1 VANID
6 RLLNRF
12 RPEPKTQE
20 IGIGG
25 FSLLCRVR
33 ETTTYSAET
42 PDSTVEDGSFVNDHI
57 ILRPL
62 TLEIEGNVSDVH
74 IRRSPTEEQAVLRT
88 RAEIGNLANLY
99 SPGFT
104 SSQLQAVDALAV
116 SVRDRLLR
124 AGALIDAGQPA
135 LNLFGNFDDQSKKLR
150 ERFIE
155 HIEEIHFGRQ
165 IISIDMPFRRYDTMV
180 ITDVSTTRNNEFESI
195 DFTMTARQ
203 IDISGTRDVLVGPP
217 AEGTDGQLD
226 EPSDKGAQEGE
237 NVERSALNSIFDVFT
252 G

>member
-1 VANID
+1 MANID

-12 RPEPKTQE
+12 RPEPKSEE

-74 IRRSPTEEQAVLRT
+74 IRRSPITEQALRT
-88 RAEIGNLANLY
+88 RAEIGNVANLY
-99 SPGFT
+99 EPAFT
-104 SSQLQAVDALAV
+104 SSQLQQVDALAV

-124 AGALIDAGQPA
+124 VGALIDGGRQAA
-135 LNLFGNFDDQSKKLR
+135 EFFGNFDTDAKGIQ
-150 ERFIE
+150 ERFID
-155 HIEEIHFGRQ
+155 HIEALHFGRQ
-165 IISIDMPFRRYDTMV
+165 VIAIDMPYRRYETMV
-180 ITDVSTTRNNEFESI
+180 ITEISTSRNNESDSI
-195 DFTMTARQ
+195 DFTMSARQ
-203 IDISGTRDVLVGPP
+203 IRLADTRFVDVEQP
-217 AEGTDGQLD
+217 AEGVDGQLD
-226 EPSDKGAQEGE
+226 SESDKGAQEGE
-237 NVERSALNSIFDVFT
+237 DVERSLLNSIFDVFSD
-252 G
+252 